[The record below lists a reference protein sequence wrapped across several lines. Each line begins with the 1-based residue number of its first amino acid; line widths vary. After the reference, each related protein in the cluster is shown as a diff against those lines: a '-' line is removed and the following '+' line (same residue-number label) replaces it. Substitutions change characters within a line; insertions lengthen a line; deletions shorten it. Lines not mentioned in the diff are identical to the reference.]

1 MTPTANIILRLL
13 EVEIK
18 HINIF
23 NIKPYIIGYYKN
35 NLEQLAENI
44 LKSIEDNKPYN
55 EYELLTDEEK
65 KAFDKGEL
73 LF

>member
-1 MTPTANIILRLL
+1 MENL
-13 EVEIK
+13 IK
-18 HINIF
+18 RHKDIF
-23 NIKPYIIGYYKN
+23 SKEPYIIGMFWN
-35 NLEQLAENI
+35 NQKQLAENI
-44 LKSIEDNKPYN
+44 LKAIEDNKPYN